1 MFSSSSS
8 LQVFGR
14 QDKSLY
20 VSGCGESQV
29 IGTEA
34 LRSDGRP
41 SPQDCPPDMARA
53 AAAQS
58 SLKEVGYGRS
68 QADVAQA
75 CVRPMSPDGVPIVG
89 NFFGNV
95 YIATGGGPW
104 GITWGPLMGKSLASL
119 INDDDDPP
127 ISWAIET

>member
-1 MFSSSSS
+1 
-8 LQVFGR
+8 
-14 QDKSLY
+14 
-20 VSGCGESQV
+20 V

-34 LRSDGRP
+34 LRSDERP

-53 AAAQS
+53 AAAQR

-89 NFFGNV
+89 KLFGNV

-127 ISWAIET
+127 IRLGPLKPERFDTLIYQQLLKFRAPETKIS

>member
-1 MFSSSSS
+1 
-8 LQVFGR
+8 
-14 QDKSLY
+14 
-20 VSGCGESQV
+20 V

-34 LRSDGRP
+34 LRSDERP

-53 AAAQS
+53 AAAQR
-58 SLKEVGYGRS
+58 SLKKVGYGRS
-68 QADVAQA
+68 QADVVQA

-89 NFFGNV
+89 KLFGNV
-95 YIATGGGPW
+95 YVATGGGPW

-127 ISWAIET
+127 IRLGPLKPERFDTLIYQQLLKSRAPETKVS